1 MKFSTVLPHVAAAD
15 KATDTHTD
23 KRIRNIFASKQMD
36 KLCCKPVV
44 SWQLLAH
51 VVAQIVS
58 VSICTLF
65 SVFRIQFSVFRSQ
78 FTVNSFPF
86 RVFRCCSSSFSVFCF
101 QFKVL
106 ANILRLPRP
115 LPSLLPSVVCG
126 HLFGPVI
133 VIYVYVCVCVHVYV
147 LC

>member
-23 KRIRNIFASKQMD
+23 TETRTRNIFASKQMD

-65 SVFRIQFSVFRSQ
+65 SVFRIQFSAHSLPLTVFRFEFSVAAVLR
-78 FTVNSFPF
+78 FL
-86 RVFRCCSSSFSVFCF
+86 FSVF
-101 QFKVL
+101 
-106 ANILRLPRP
+106 NLR
-115 LPSLLPSVVCG
+115 
-126 HLFGPVI
+126 F
-133 VIYVYVCVCVHVYV
+133 
-147 LC
+147 